1 MTIHGQMVTPRPD
14 LPPRPPRAELQ
25 SIARALTPEQVS
37 RDDKLRH
44 SLRRLHHRTDVI
56 RASHLHQTS
65 FLHDAN
71 GEFRSRSRPAT
82 ARHSLGPHSLAWLQ
96 STHRGEGWF

>member
-1 MTIHGQMVTPRPD
+1 MTIHGQMVTPRPE
-14 LPPRPPRAELQ
+14 LPPRPQRVELQ
-25 SIARALTPEQVS
+25 SMQRALTPEAVS
-37 RDDKLRH
+37 RDEKLRQ
-44 SLRRLHHRTDVI
+44 SLRRLHHRADAI
-56 RASHLHQTS
+56 HASRGIQTS